1 MLASLFAQTAAGGGG
16 NFLSSSIGRLFLWL
30 LGNIGWVAGLSM
42 LLLGVFKA
50 IRMGIGAFFKMAFAA
65 ILIAIVGNTAGGW
78 MQSAVDK
85 GGNTFVT
92 VVEDGVNQLPSG
104 S

>member
-1 MLASLFAQTAAGGGG
+1 
-16 NFLSSSIGRLFLWL
+16 
-30 LGNIGWVAGLSM
+30 M

-50 IRMGIGAFFKMAFAA
+50 IRMGIGAFFKMAIGA
-65 ILIAIVGNTAGGW
+65 ILIAAIGTTAGGW